1 MLNYQRVSHGHENDL
16 DDEFWGIMTWKPPFE
31 WRFLSHTSRA
41 RSSLYAFVHGFFFHQ
56 KWDLHA
62 IYWPFSWKKDELEFS
77 LHLESN

>member
-41 RSSLYAFVHGFFFHQ
+41 RSSLYAFVHGFFF
-56 KWDLHA
+56 
-62 IYWPFSWKKDELEFS
+62 PPEMGFTR
-77 LHLESN
+77 HLLAV